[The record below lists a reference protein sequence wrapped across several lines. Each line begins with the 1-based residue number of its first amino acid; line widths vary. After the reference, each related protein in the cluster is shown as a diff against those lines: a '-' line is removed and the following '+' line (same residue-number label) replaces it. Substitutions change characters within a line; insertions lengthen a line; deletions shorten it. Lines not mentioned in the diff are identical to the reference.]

1 MPRGQQGLPAFAFC
15 RHRGAALHAGDDDGL
30 ADGGSVY
37 SAFSAAAAPQKLDT
51 PGGIIVGN
59 ALGVQHVHLL
69 PDGTVKAGVAGVQAH
84 GDLTRS
90 FHLPHHI
97 QHLLQRHFSAVIN
110 GAICLCKAQQG
121 RVHQTARIDDA
132 VGFLKQG
139 RAPAG

>member
-1 MPRGQQGLPAFAFC
+1 M
-15 RHRGAALHAGDDDGL
+15 
-30 ADGGSVY
+30 
-37 SAFSAAAAPQKLDT
+37 
-51 PGGIIVGN
+51 
-59 ALGVQHVHLL
+59 
-69 PDGTVKAGVAGVQAH
+69 QAH

-110 GAICLCKAQQG
+110 GAVCLCKAQQG

-139 RAPAG
+139 RAPPGDEVRCAGACTNKMYHNVTPLPKR